1 MRHLTELLDN
11 PNTHIHL
18 SLVDDVEIVTF
29 VTWGHKAESVS
40 MTESSAMILVNA
52 FFVINADKL

>member
-1 MRHLTELLDN
+1 MSHLTELLDN

-29 VTWGHKAESVS
+29 VT
-40 MTESSAMILVNA
+40 
-52 FFVINADKL
+52 